1 VGHTYIHNDGITKKL
16 KSFVIYTVNNNEQRI
31 STYIDTMDAANP
43 IVIEDNDHHDHD
55 HDPIQKEMDVILD
68 ILEENQNR
76 IPEGEY
82 LRGMNALGTLHKHK
96 RATLSEL
103 ERERERGRVNEFGG
117 NGDMLRSWMTIEE
130 IEDGHDE
137 LYNEIMDVA
146 NDIVVEICG
155 GHANIFDVDVNLVD
169 RGDEREV
176 FRLLMN
182 YKPQEGNAGYE
193 TNPTV
198 LHHAIQIIMERLFD
212 DTIHELDIVRPVSC
226 QCGWRGPQG
235 NWDRHISNARHQ
247 RWVAVKEE
255 NRKEAVR
262 MAIAAL
268 SSQNATDTSGLSN
281 TQ

>member
-1 VGHTYIHNDGITKKL
+1 M

-31 STYIDTMDAANP
+31 STYIDTMDAASP